1 MGSNLF
7 IKCLKYDKWYNIFK
21 ESKLQSEE
29 TIAERVIKKAK
40 EMLKIYD
47 MSPVEGDEEVSL
59 VSA

>member
-40 EMLKIYD
+40 EIYD